1 MSHPLKWLTLVALDR
16 AELPAFER
24 VAAWHA
30 EHFPDADPLKP
41 AGSTENLL
49 TFTIGELTAAATLVP
64 RPIPAGQLEG
74 PAATAWYWPDA
85 ASALGGHA
93 AHLLVTMVDEAG
105 RATHKALALTRL
117 TAALAATAPSVGVS
131 WGPGRLVHPVNGFL
145 QQAIDASPECL
156 PLFLWVDFR
165 VERTDDGSLRLFTT
179 GLDALVG
186 EELEVPRFAG
196 EPQQLVGFVY
206 NVAHYQLERRKLIND
221 GDTIGLT
228 DEVQVTAHRGPSM
241 LGGQLEVIRLE
252 FEGASADTDAEEKEH
267 S

>member
-1 MSHPLKWLTLVALDR
+1 MSHPLKWLTLIALDR

-24 VAAWHA
+24 VAAWHRDQY
-30 EHFPDADPLKP
+30 PDADSLKP

-49 TFTIGELTAAATLVP
+49 TFTIGDFTAAATLIP

-85 ASALGGHA
+85 ASELSRHS
-93 AHLLVTMVDEAG
+93 AHLLVTMVDEGG

-117 TAALAATAPSVGVS
+117 TAALTATAPSVGVF
-131 WGPGRLVHPVNGFL
+131 WGPGRLVHPTAGYL
-145 QQAIDASPECL
+145 QQAADASAEHL

-165 VERTDDGSLRLFTT
+165 VERADDGSLRLFTT
-179 GLDALVG
+179 GLDALGG
-186 EELEVPRFAG
+186 EELEAPRFAG
-196 EPQQLVGFVY
+196 EPQQLVKFVY

-228 DEVQVTAHRGPSM
+228 EEVQVTAHRGPSI
-241 LGGQLEVIRLE
+241 LGGELEVIRLE
-252 FEGASADTDAEEKEH
+252 FES
-267 S
+267 